1 MRPGK
6 NKDKDKGKGK
16 GKGKLNGNDK
26 FGSDQRCEARIGNVY
41 MQSLSQ
47 DQGPSRGHG
56 LTFDFS
62 ISPQVN
68 LISGDCF
75 LLHNIKGL
83 FFNTPKVG
91 E

>member
-1 MRPGK
+1 MIHEAWTGK
-6 NKDKDKGKGK
+6 DRDEGKGKDKGKGT
-16 GKGKLNGNDK
+16 GKQNGNDK

-47 DQGPSRGHG
+47 DQGPTRGHG

-68 LISGDCF
+68 LISGD
-75 LLHNIKGL
+75 
-83 FFNTPKVG
+83 FFSLS
-91 E
+91 